1 VHGVDVKWRGMVR
14 RAAMVASSLALATS
28 FGLTGAGMAS
38 AAAPA
43 LKIKPGAIWTLEMR
57 HGACEHDIFDL
68 IFHQFTSD
76 RYGDGGVWSSGGS
89 TINMIWTVGAS
100 SGVTFSGD
108 FVSTTTPVEYKGSLN
123 DGGAIIKT
131 KVVKGAVSNFD
142 GFTC

>member
-1 VHGVDVKWRGMVR
+1 MVR
-14 RAAMVASSLALATS
+14 RAAMVASGLALATS
-28 FGLTGAGMAS
+28 LGLTGAGMAS
-38 AAAPA
+38 ATVPA
-43 LKIKPGAIWTLEMR
+43 LKIKPGAIWTLEVR
-57 HGACEHDIFDL
+57 HGACEHDTFDL
-68 IFHQFTSD
+68 TFHQFTSD